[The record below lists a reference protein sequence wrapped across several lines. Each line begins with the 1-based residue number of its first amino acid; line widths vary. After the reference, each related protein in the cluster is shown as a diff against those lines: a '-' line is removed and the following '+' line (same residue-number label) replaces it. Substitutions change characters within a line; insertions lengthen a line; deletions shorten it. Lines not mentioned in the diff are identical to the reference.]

1 MKKKVFINY
10 NFESKVEYCLKNHLL
25 NFGENA
31 TLINGKSRRMT
42 YAVECCDYHVTIWQT
57 KTNINIE
64 VVR

>member
-10 NFESKVEYCLKNHLL
+10 NFESKVEYCLKIYLL
-25 NFGENA
+25 NFGESA
-31 TLINGKSRRMT
+31 TLTRGKSRRMP
-42 YAVECCDYHVTIWQT
+42 YGLEGCDYHVVIWQT

>member
-10 NFESKVEYCLKNHLL
+10 SFESKVEYCLKIYLL

-31 TLINGKSRRMT
+31 TLTNGRSRRMT
-42 YAVECCDYHVTIWQT
+42 YGFEDRDYQVTIWQT
-57 KTNINIE
+57 KIYINIE